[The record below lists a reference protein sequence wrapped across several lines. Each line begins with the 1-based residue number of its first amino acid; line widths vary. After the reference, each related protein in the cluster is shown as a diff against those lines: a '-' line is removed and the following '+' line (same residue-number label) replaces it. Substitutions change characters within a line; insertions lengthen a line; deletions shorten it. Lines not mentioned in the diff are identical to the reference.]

1 MIKTEQKILTW
12 SRHNID
18 YIGTQLKTYLDSM
31 CTNGWYVHQILPTI
45 EDVGHNKTLLIKNTK
60 I

>member
-18 YIGTQLKTYLDSM
+18 YIGTQLKTYLFR
-31 CTNGWYVHQILPTI
+31 
-45 EDVGHNKTLLIKNTK
+45 LLYKLCLNNIK
-60 I
+60 